1 MALSVLMAILVRS
14 VISLNPTPLIL
25 LAVGA
30 CAWYGGMVPG
40 IISAL
45 LWTGLADMFIGP
57 EPIVLR
63 IRIDGADLPRFLV
76 LMAIAILAA
85 RLRAASEARKAR
97 ARQQEAIAQ
106 LGQRAL
112 AGTEL
117 STLIS
122 EIAPLIV
129 ETLDVTH
136 CAIFELITEENALV
150 VRAGAGWKQGVI
162 GELKLAGGAD
172 SMPGYIIN
180 SGEPLITSDIR
191 SEKRFRVHPVLTEH
205 KIISALNVI
214 IHGQGSPFGVLGIY
228 STRKAKLTSDDI
240 NFAQA
245 IANVLSMAIERK
257 RGEEHLENQQRWL
270 EGVFDLMPVAAVFI
284 EPGTAKVTFANRAA
298 NEIAGGEFPKGKPAG
313 EYHTA
318 YYCTDSEG
326 KRIPDDRMPGVQAAR
341 GERLDGSQLDW
352 HTPKGKRSII
362 VSSDTIPAMHGHPAT
377 VVLAFQDITELKR
390 IEDQLQRANQ
400 LKDEFL
406 ATVSHELRTP
416 LNAML
421 GWARMLRG
429 GSLDEPT
436 AARALEIIE
445 RNARFQAQIIED
457 LLDVSSIITGKLRL
471 DVAAVELGA
480 VIESAI
486 DAVQPALDAKGI
498 RLQVVLDPRAGSVL
512 GDDGRLQQIVWNLLS
527 NAAKFTPRNGRVQVS
542 LERVNSQVEIT
553 VSDTG
558 QGISPEFLPFVFD
571 RFRQQDST
579 MTREHSGLGL
589 GLAIVRH
596 LVEMHGGA
604 VSAYSEGE
612 GKGATFKVK
621 LPIMIAQESGRYRTH
636 SGRLE
641 MPAIE
646 SQMVFEPSSAL
657 SGVRLL
663 VVDDDP
669 DARELLASILK
680 QSGAE
685 LVTADSATQAIA
697 CYNTI
702 KPDVLISDIEM
713 PGEDG
718 YSLIRKIRKIESEQG
733 GWMPAIA
740 LTAHARAEDRVRALA
755 AGYQSHVAKPVE
767 PAELVA
773 TISSLTRRP
782 FADGAKE

>member
-1 MALSVLMAILVRS
+1 MLM
-14 VISLNPTPLIL
+14 
-25 LAVGA
+25 
-30 CAWYGGMVPG
+30 
-40 IISAL
+40 
-45 LWTGLADMFIGP
+45 
-57 EPIVLR
+57 
-63 IRIDGADLPRFLV
+63 
-76 LMAIAILAA
+76 
-85 RLRAASEARKAR
+85 
-97 ARQQEAIAQ
+97 
-106 LGQRAL
+106 
-112 AGTEL
+112 
-117 STLIS
+117 S
-122 EIAPLIV
+122 EIAHLIV

-136 CAIFELITEENALV
+136 CAILELVPEENTLV
-150 VRAGAGWKQGVI
+150 VCAGAGWKQGVI
-162 GELKLAGGAD
+162 GELKLSGSAD

-180 SGEPLITSDIR
+180 SGEPLITSDLR

-205 KIISALNVI
+205 NIISALNVI

-228 STRKAKLTSDDI
+228 STNKSKLTSDDI
-240 NFAQA
+240 SYSQA

-257 RGEEHLENQQRWL
+257 RGEEHLENQQKWL
-270 EGVFDLMPVAAVFI
+270 EGVFDLMPVAALFI

-298 NEIAGGEFPKGKPAG
+298 NEIAGGEFPKGKSAD
-313 EYHTA
+313 EYHTV
-318 YYCTDSEG
+318 YYCTDSDG
-326 KRIPDDRMPGVQAAR
+326 KRIPDDQMPGVQAAR
-341 GERLDGSQLDW
+341 GERLDGFQIDW

-362 VSSDTIPAMHGHPAT
+362 VSSDTIPAMHGHPST

-429 GSLDEPT
+429 GRLDEPT

-445 RNARFQAQIIED
+445 RNARVQAQIIED

-471 DVAAVELGA
+471 DVAAVELGP

-486 DAVQPALDAKGI
+486 DGVLPAVDAKGI
-498 RLQVVLDPRAGSVL
+498 RLQVVLDPRAGCVL
-512 GDDGRLQQIVWNLLS
+512 GDAGRLQQIVWNLLS

-596 LVEMHGGA
+596 LVEMHGGD
-604 VSAYSEGE
+604 VSAYSGGE
-612 GKGATFKVK
+612 GKGAIFKVK
-621 LPIMIAQESGRYRTH
+621 LPTLIAQEPGRYRTH
-636 SGRLE
+636 SGKLQIR
-641 MPAIE
+641 AIE
-646 SQMVFEPSSAL
+646 SQIVFEPSSAL
-657 SGVRLL
+657 SGIRLL

-685 LVTADSATQAIA
+685 LITADSATQAID

-755 AGYQSHVAKPVE
+755 AGFQSHVAKPVE

-782 FADGAKE
+782 FADEAKE